1 MNLYVLTIVICN
13 TLCNF
18 DTATRFFFFFECEN
32 FAQKKNN
39 IIQSIATLYKI
50 FKLKTQAKVEQ
61 IFGKVKLTQLSSDP
75 FANKSSLQQ
84 QTLPRF
90 PITSTQPLNLIKI
103 KITPVEKTTYTYIYN
118 IKSISIHII
127 HNIYI

>member
-13 TLCNF
+13 KLCNF
-18 DTATRFFFFFECEN
+18 DTATRFFFFECEN